1 MENHVSLKVVSP
13 ALYYAI
19 QDLRAH
25 TNNFL
30 KNQKMKP
37 LSPGHYIIQP
47 SANSKVRSLIT
58 KQQHPRKVTLPCNCH
73 FTIHHE
79 CNRGFSHRGTYYS
92 PSGNKF
98 RGIREC
104 TESTVYETPMVREI
118 RANLSTEDTNPI
130 QLQPPESVESSQV
143 LDRANDNRIEQDIDW
158 TPFLEGLEK
167 ETRDILG

>member
-1 MENHVSLKVVSP
+1 MTVIK
-13 ALYYAI
+13 
-19 QDLRAH
+19 
-25 TNNFL
+25 
-30 KNQKMKP
+30 
-37 LSPGHYIIQP
+37 
-47 SANSKVRSLIT
+47 
-58 KQQHPRKVTLPCNCH
+58 
-73 FTIHHE
+73 
-79 CNRGFSHRGTYYS
+79 GFSHRGTYYS

-118 RANLSTEDTNPI
+118 RANLSTEDTNQI

-143 LDRANDNRIEQDIDW
+143 LDRADDHWIEQDIDW